1 MLPAGKSIQ
10 RNIRFLREA
19 KLSNKV
25 VISLAAQP
33 GIGTAALMVQTDNLA
48 RQFTPPLVD
57 KVTTGIEDIDIGA
70 EMSAF
75 LKYTPQLVDTK
86 TLNGIKGELNPDGV
100 ARTVKKV
107 WMRMFAPSA
116 MFMGQFYRLD
126 PFGLSLKTMKNF
138 QLLASSLGYAVKIES
153 GHFVSQDGRHTLMI
167 LDTPITLTDGFGSRK
182 LIDYVNEK
190 IKTLPKCV
198 SAQVVAGHLHSLS
211 NEETIKRDIA
221 RTSVIATIGFLLI
234 FFLAFRD
241 WRRLVFF
248 IIPFVAVVVATRI
261 SSFVFGRL
269 SYFVIGMG
277 AVVIGIADDYAIY
290 VYMAVRTTR
299 RRDIVKEVARPLT
312 LAAFITI
319 SVFSALFFSKIEG
332 YRQFSFFA
340 GVSILLCLLFVLFIF
355 PHLLKVDRQAPI
367 QPAPSAATAQRYDR
381 FVLIAWVFA
390 IIFLSAQA
398 FKTQFNN
405 DLNSFDGTSRNILQA
420 EENFHEVWGG
430 KDQPALLVVDALT
443 LRKAQSVNEQIY
455 FEGAKLAGPEK
466 FISIASVWPS
476 PDTREKNLKYWD
488 KFWQEN
494 KSKQVEELF
503 RKCGRAYKFSDEAFQ
518 PFFATFEQSP
528 GVTAWPQKSKFFE
541 RIEERF
547 FQKTDQ
553 GFRLISYFPDTDNL
567 ITDLS
572 RVAEKYPGAFI
583 VSRKVFARDISASL
597 AKEIVFLAG
606 LSAVLVLLLTLLL
619 LKNLKL
625 TLIALS
631 SVLSSIAA
639 VVGGFV
645 VLGKALNAPA
655 IIAAMV
661 VLGVSIDYGIF
672 ILYSYKH
679 NLNIGTPKAVW
690 VSAAG
695 AVIGAVSLLFAH
707 HPVMYSIGLVLTLGL
722 AAGFIA
728 AQVVVPAMYR
738 LWAGHDN

>member
-1 MLPAGKSIQ
+1 MLPAEKSMQ

-19 KLSNKV
+19 KFSSKV
-25 VISLAAQP
+25 VISLEAQP
-33 GIGTAALMVQTDNLA
+33 GVSTAALIAQTDNLA
-48 RQFTPPLVD
+48 RQFVPPLVD
-57 KVTTGIEDIDIGA
+57 KVTTGVEDINIGA

-75 LKYTPQLVDTK
+75 LKYTPQLADAQ
-86 TLNGIKGELNPDGV
+86 TLNDIQDKLNPDGIEG
-100 ARTVKKV
+100 TVKKV
-107 WMRMFAPSA
+107 WKRMLTPSA
-116 MFMGQFYRLD
+116 MFMGQFYRID

-138 QLLASSLGYAVKIES
+138 QQLASSLGYEVNIES
-153 GHFVSQDGRHTLMI
+153 GHFVAKDGRHTLMI
-167 LDTPITLTDGFGSRK
+167 LDTPVTLTDGFASRK
-182 LIDYVNEK
+182 LIDYVNAK
-190 IKTLPKCV
+190 IKTLPKFV

-211 NEETIKRDIA
+211 NEETIKRDIS

-248 IIPFVAVVVATRI
+248 IIPFAAVVVATRI
-261 SSFVFGRL
+261 SSFVFGQL

-290 VYMAVRTTR
+290 VYMAVRTTC

-355 PHLLKVDRQAPI
+355 PHLLKVDRQPAVKSAP
-367 QPAPSAATAQRYDR
+367 AVVVAKRYDR
-381 FVLIAWVFA
+381 FILAAWAFA

-398 FKTQFNN
+398 LKVQFNN

-420 EENFHEVWGG
+420 EDNFHEAWGG
-430 KDQPALLVVDALT
+430 KDQPALFVADAVT
-443 LRKAQSVNEQIY
+443 LREAQRINEQIY
-455 FEGAKLAGPEK
+455 FEGVKLAGPEK

-476 PDTREKNLKYWD
+476 LDTREKNLKSWEQ
-488 KFWQEN
+488 FWQKN

-503 RKCGRAYKFSDEAFQ
+503 RKYGPAYKFSDDAFL
-518 PFFATFEQSP
+518 PFFTTLDRPLS
-528 GVTAWPQKSKFFE
+528 VVDWPQQSKFFE
-541 RIEERF
+541 HIEERF

-567 ITDLS
+567 IAGLS
-572 RVAEKYPGAFI
+572 RTAQKYPGAFI
-583 VSRKVFARDISASL
+583 VSRKVFARDISSSL

-606 LSAVLVLLLTLLL
+606 LSAVLVLFLTLLL

-639 VVGGFV
+639 IVGGFV

-655 IIAAMV
+655 IIAMMV

-672 ILYSYKH
+672 ILYSYKYK
-679 NLNIGTPKAVW
+679 LNIGTPKAVW

-722 AAGFIA
+722 TAGFIA
-728 AQVVVPAMYR
+728 AQIVVPAIYR
-738 LWAGHDN
+738 LWVTHDN